1 MNITFISAGAGSGKT
16 YRLTEIL
23 FKALHGGEARASGIL
38 ATTFTKKAASE
49 LRERARGALLQKR
62 AWLLASEIGAARI
75 GTVNSVCGELIQR
88 FAFDAGLATDLR
100 VLDEAQTSLFIRQAL
115 DAVLDTTV
123 RARLNHLSRKLGI
136 QDNRTKVLLWEK
148 VVQSII
154 QQARSNNI
162 SPEHLQ
168 DMAAQNATD
177 LLTQFGKPTSSNLNV
192 ELKDAL
198 QNAILLL
205 EDQEQIKSF
214 GVTKSYLALCQ
225 EVTEKLAANHTTWYD
240 WAKLANAKPGKT
252 SLNHVAELSLLA
264 GRFLHHPEL
273 HQNITEY
280 LTQVFEAASLSMHE
294 FSRRKREM
302 GVIDFCDQ
310 EQLLLQ
316 ILNEPQVQQVLTQE
330 LDLLLVD
337 EFQDTSPI
345 QLAIFLKLA
354 SFAKKTYWVGD
365 PKQSIYGFRG
375 SDPTLMMQ
383 VKSVAESHE
392 SLDKSW
398 RTIPPLVNMVNTAF
412 IQAFDGQFTESEVRL
427 HPERSDPL
435 TEQPAFMHWLLE
447 GKNQSLQQQA
457 MASAVQQFMHKGYQV
472 VDKDSKQPRA
482 LRYGDIAILTHKNA
496 SVTEIVSALAQANIP
511 ATTSQAGL
519 LETPEAVLAL
529 ACLRRV
535 NNPFDTL
542 ATAEILALAYSMEPE
557 DWLRDRL
564 QWLAQQED
572 SYAQSMWR
580 EQADKPDPLLQT
592 LAALRSQ
599 LVVLSPKE
607 AIQLV
612 ITSGDLSR
620 VVLGWRPDAD
630 VGRVRLANLQK
641 LVTLAG
647 DYEDQ
652 CYSTHRAATIS
663 GLLLWLNELADIEK
677 DLRAMLAV
685 NAVQV
690 LTLHGSKGLEWP
702 VVIYNELTADIQSR
716 LWDIGAVST
725 TDFNV
730 ANPLEGRFIRYWP
743 WPFGALKNVHQVF
756 EIENSE
762 LAKGFQQAANQEA
775 QRLLYVSMTRARDM
789 LIFVLPAKSEVSGPW
804 LQTLQAQSWLK
815 PQRDVS
821 QMDLPN
827 GTSLRYA
834 CSQFAAPENWTKQSA
849 SASGLFWF
857 TPSTFDTEPYLPL
870 AVSPSGMPSIK
881 ARVAEEVRLGERIP
895 LAGSVKIEMDR
906 FGTGLHACIAYAISQ
921 KLAVV
926 SAGDVQRILTSLN
939 MAHWT
944 DMELAAAQLTQFLGW
959 IRERWQPTA
968 CYAEYPVTCKLEN
981 GQQLSGQIDLLLD
994 TPEGWILIDHKANP
1008 GGQSRWE
1015 DLALTYSGQLAAYS
1029 KAIQQSSGRPVLESW
1044 LYMPVAAG
1052 AVRVEF

>member
-23 FKALHGGEARASGIL
+23 FKALHDGEAKASGIL

-100 VLDEAQTSLFIRQAL
+100 VLDEAQTSLCIRQAL

-123 RARLNHLSRKLGI
+123 RARLNHMSRKLGI
-136 QDNRTKVLLWEK
+136 QDKFTKVLLWEK

-162 SPEHLQ
+162 APEHLK

-177 LLTQFGKPTSSNLNV
+177 LLSQFGKPSASSLNV
-192 ELKDAL
+192 EVLEAIRDAVP
-198 QNAILLL
+198 LLVA
-205 EDQEQIKSF
+205 QEQIRSV
-214 GVTKSYLALCQ
+214 GATKGYLALCR
-225 EVTEKLAANHTTWYD
+225 EMEEKLTGSNTPWSD
-240 WAKLANAKPGKT
+240 WVKLAKGEVGAACR
-252 SLNHVAELSLLA
+252 NHVAALSLLA
-264 GRFLHHPEL
+264 GRFSHHPEL
-273 HQNITEY
+273 HQDITEY
-280 LTQVFEAASLSMHE
+280 LTLVFEAASLSMHE

-375 SDPTLMMQ
+375 SDPALMMQ

-412 IQAFDGQFTESEVRL
+412 IQAFDGQFTEPEVRL
-427 HPERSDPL
+427 HPERTDQL

-447 GKNQSLQQQA
+447 GNQSLQHQA
-457 MASAVQQFMHKGYQV
+457 MASAIQELMLKSYQV

-482 LRYGDIAILTHKNA
+482 LRYGDIAILTRMNDK
-496 SVTEIVSALAQANIP
+496 VTEIVSALAQANIP

-529 ACLRRV
+529 ACLRRL

-564 QWLAQQED
+564 KWLAQQED

-580 EQADKPDPLLQT
+580 EQADTPDQLLQT

-663 GLLLWLNELADIEK
+663 GLLLWLNELADNEE

-690 LTLHGSKGLEWP
+690 LTHHGSKGLEWP
-702 VVIYNELTADIQSR
+702 VVICNELTAKIRSR
-716 LWDIGAVST
+716 LWDIGTVST
-725 TDFNV
+725 TDFNIE
-730 ANPLEGRFIRYWP
+730 NPLAGRFIRYWP
-743 WPFGALKNVHQVF
+743 WPFGALEIVDQVSA
-756 EIENSE
+756 IEGSE
-762 LAKGFQQAANQEA
+762 LAKGFQQAAEQEA

-789 LIFVLPAKSEVSGPW
+789 LIFVLPARSEAGGPW
-804 LQTLQAQSWLK
+804 LHTLQAQNWLK
-815 PQRDVS
+815 PQRDVTE
-821 QMDLPN
+821 MALPN
-827 GTSLRYA
+827 ATLLRYA
-834 CSQFAAPENWTKQSA
+834 CSQFAAPENRTKQTA
-849 SASGLFWF
+849 SVSGLYWF
-857 TPSTFDTEPYLPL
+857 TPSTLDSVPYLSL
-870 AVSPSGMPSIK
+870 AVSPSGMTSIK

-926 SAGDVQRILTSLN
+926 SASDVQRILTSLN

-944 DMELAAAQLTQFLGW
+944 DMELAAAQLTQFLNW

-994 TPEGWILIDHKANP
+994 TPQGWILIDHKANP

-1029 KAIQQSSGRPVLESW
+1029 KAIQQSSNRPVLESW

>member
-1 MNITFISAGAGSGKT
+1 
-16 YRLTEIL
+16 
-23 FKALHGGEARASGIL
+23 
-38 ATTFTKKAASE
+38 
-49 LRERARGALLQKR
+49 
-62 AWLLASEIGAARI
+62 
-75 GTVNSVCGELIQR
+75 
-88 FAFDAGLATDLR
+88 
-100 VLDEAQTSLFIRQAL
+100 
-115 DAVLDTTV
+115 
-123 RARLNHLSRKLGI
+123 
-136 QDNRTKVLLWEK
+136 
-148 VVQSII
+148 
-154 QQARSNNI
+154 
-162 SPEHLQ
+162 
-168 DMAAQNATD
+168 
-177 LLTQFGKPTSSNLNV
+177 
-192 ELKDAL
+192 
-198 QNAILLL
+198 
-205 EDQEQIKSF
+205 
-214 GVTKSYLALCQ
+214 
-225 EVTEKLAANHTTWYD
+225 
-240 WAKLANAKPGKT
+240 
-252 SLNHVAELSLLA
+252 
-264 GRFLHHPEL
+264 
-273 HQNITEY
+273 
-280 LTQVFEAASLSMHE
+280 
-294 FSRRKREM
+294 
-302 GVIDFCDQ
+302 
-310 EQLLLQ
+310 
-316 ILNEPQVQQVLTQE
+316 
-330 LDLLLVD
+330 
-337 EFQDTSPI
+337 
-345 QLAIFLKLA
+345 
-354 SFAKKTYWVGD
+354 
-365 PKQSIYGFRG
+365 
-375 SDPTLMMQ
+375 
-383 VKSVAESHE
+383 
-392 SLDKSW
+392 
-398 RTIPPLVNMVNTAF
+398 
-412 IQAFDGQFTESEVRL
+412 
-427 HPERSDPL
+427 
-435 TEQPAFMHWLLE
+435 
-447 GKNQSLQQQA
+447 
-457 MASAVQQFMHKGYQV
+457 
-472 VDKDSKQPRA
+472 
-482 LRYGDIAILTHKNA
+482 
-496 SVTEIVSALAQANIP
+496 
-511 ATTSQAGL
+511 
-519 LETPEAVLAL
+519 
-529 ACLRRV
+529 
-535 NNPFDTL
+535 
-542 ATAEILALAYSMEPE
+542 
-557 DWLRDRL
+557 
-564 QWLAQQED
+564 
-572 SYAQSMWR
+572 MWR

-1008 GGQSRWE
+1008 GGQRRWE

-1029 KAIQQSSGRPVLESW
+1029 KAIQQSSNRPVLESW

>member
-136 QDNRTKVLLWEK
+136 QDKFTKVLLWEK

-162 SPEHLQ
+162 APEHLQ
-168 DMAAQNATD
+168 GMAAQNATD
-177 LLTQFGKPTSSNLNV
+177 LLSQFGTPSASSPNTDVLN
-192 ELKDAL
+192 AL
-198 QNAILLL
+198 RSVIPLLVA
-205 EDQEQIKSF
+205 QEQIHSV
-214 GVTKSYLALCQ
+214 GATRTYLALCR
-225 EVTEKLAANHTTWYD
+225 EMEEKLTGSNTPWSD
-240 WAKLANAKPGKT
+240 WAKLAKGGVGAACRNY
-252 SLNHVAELSLLA
+252 VAALSLLA

-273 HQNITEY
+273 HQDITEY
-280 LTQVFEAASLSMHE
+280 LTLVFEAASLSMHE

-316 ILNEPQVQQVLTQE
+316 ILNEPHVQEVLTQE

-375 SDPTLMMQ
+375 SDPALMMQ

-398 RTIPPLVNMVNTAF
+398 RTIPPLVNMVNTVF
-412 IQAFDGQFTESEVRL
+412 IDAFDGQFTEPEVRL

-447 GKNQSLQQQA
+447 GNQSQQHQA
-457 MASAVQQFMHKGYQV
+457 MASAIQQLMLKSYQV
-472 VDKDSKQPRA
+472 VDKNSKQPRA
-482 LRYGDIAILTHKNA
+482 LRYGDIAILTRMNDK
-496 SVTEIVSALAQANIP
+496 VTEIVSALAQANIP

-580 EQADKPDPLLQT
+580 EQADTPDPLLQT

-607 AIQLV
+607 AMQLV

-620 VVLGWRPDAD
+620 VVLGWRLDAD
-630 VGRVRLANLQK
+630 IGRVRLANLQK

-663 GLLLWLNELADIEK
+663 GLLLWLSELADNEE

-690 LTLHGSKGLEWP
+690 LTHHGSKGLEWP
-702 VVIYNELTADIQSR
+702 VIICNELTAKIRSR
-716 LWDIGAVST
+716 LWDIGTVST
-725 TDFNV
+725 TDFNIE
-730 ANPLEGRFIRYWP
+730 NPLAGRFIRYWP
-743 WPFGALKNVHQVF
+743 WPFGALEKVDQVSA
-756 EIENSE
+756 IEGSE
-762 LAKGFQQAANQEA
+762 LAQGFQQAADQEA

-789 LIFVLPAKSEVSGPW
+789 LIFVLPARSEAGGPW
-804 LQTLQAQSWLK
+804 LHTLQAQSWLM
-815 PQRDVS
+815 PQIDVS
-821 QMDLPN
+821 LMALPN

-834 CSQFAAPENWTKQSA
+834 CSQFAAPENLTKQTA
-849 SASGLFWF
+849 SATGLFWF
-857 TPSTFDTEPYLPL
+857 TPSTLNTEPYLPFT
-870 AVSPSGMPSIK
+870 VSPSGMPSIK

-939 MAHWT
+939 MANWT
-944 DMELAAAQLTQFLGW
+944 DMELAAAQLTQFLSW

-1029 KAIQQSSGRPVLESW
+1029 KAIQQSSNRPVLESW

-1052 AVRVEF
+1052 AVRVEL